1 MSLYPVKS
9 VSFVNKEYK
18 KEWAEWVP
26 GYEGKVRYCEGNYAL
41 DPDGTKTVWDGAG
54 ILMGWILPDGTFKGP
69 DIDPTAIREYNLTFL
84 RAAAK
89 N

>member
-9 VSFVNKEYK
+9 VSFINEEYK
-18 KEWAEWVP
+18 KEWKEWGELDGV
-26 GYEGKVRYCEGNYAL
+26 KVRYCEGNYAL